1 MSIKNCL
8 VSVPAMTAVT
18 LRRRGNLQCLQGLSG
33 NFPPRVTAAVHSGME
48 KTILAN
54 NSSFDV
60 CVINSGISGG
70 FNAKETMRRRR
81 SFSDLGVALDRLRDE
96 HGVTFIVAAGN
107 CRQPAFRGWPP
118 DDLGED
124 DRVCAPADSVRAIV
138 VGSAAHRDHSSHGSK
153 PDNPLLSPG
162 AAPAR
167 CTCRSLNFLTLGVT
181 AMRIHSGT
189 GLSAT

>member
-33 NFPPRVTAAVHSGME
+33 NFPTRVTAAVR
-48 KTILAN
+48 
-54 NSSFDV
+54 
-60 CVINSGISGG
+60 
-70 FNAKETMRRRR
+70 FNAKETMRRWR
-81 SFSDLGVALDRLRDE
+81 SFSDLGAALDRLRDE

-107 CRQPAFRGWPP
+107 YRQPALRGWPP